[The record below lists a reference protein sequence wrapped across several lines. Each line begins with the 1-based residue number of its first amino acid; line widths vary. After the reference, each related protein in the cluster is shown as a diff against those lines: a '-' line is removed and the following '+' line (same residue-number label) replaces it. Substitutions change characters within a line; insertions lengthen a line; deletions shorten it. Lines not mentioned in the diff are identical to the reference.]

1 MILVDPINEPVQT
14 QMIFDAN
21 VIIANSNHSTGP
33 SSSSSS
39 SFTNAGSDH
48 KMIPAAIGSERKRH
62 MPLLT
67 TVGPMP
73 KLVVLVIGLPFQN
86 VRFISIYFI
95 FSNLTND
102 EDASVV
108 N

>member
-1 MILVDPINEPVQT
+1 LILVDPINEPVQT
-14 QMIFDAN
+14 QMIFDPN

-48 KMIPAAIGSERKRH
+48 KMIPATIGSERKRH

-67 TVGPMP
+67 TVGRMP

-86 VRFISIYFI
+86 LRSISIYFTYSTI
-95 FSNLTND
+95 S
-102 EDASVV
+102 S
-108 N
+108 